1 MFVRLAYIAIE
12 NYAIVRER
20 FGQYSLEIIIA
31 ITYVLN
37 ILKMG
42 KTLEKENKSVTS
54 KEEIEKIRK
63 TLDVKKIQ
71 KSITILSE
79 RNQQI
84 FRNAIEQVL

>member
-1 MFVRLAYIAIE
+1 
-12 NYAIVRER
+12 
-20 FGQYSLEIIIA
+20 
-31 ITYVLN
+31 
-37 ILKMG
+37 MG

-84 FRNAIEQVL
+84 FRNAIEQLL